1 MTNRTAR
8 NRPRADRAKRKRVA
22 RNRAERTRVARDRA
36 ERTRVVRDR
45 AERMRVVRDRAE
57 HMRVVRD
64 RAERTRS
71 RYASVR
77 AFVERL
83 NAQPYELF
91 KPRHRP
97 PLSPR
102 QFSLSTRVYRCLTSS
117 ILSTPVQSLSRQQ
130 HSFDTCSTVVSLTV
144 FLDTCS
150 TVVSLTVF
158 LDTRSIFV
166 SPTLFSQYAPRFAFS
181 IAVRLPLPHQQLSSL
196 CRRLSVVRP
205 LLSFTRCQLSVA
217 SSTVVSSLLPHH
229 PLSSLCWH
237 SPVVGQWGGMGS
249 LPSVSHSRRT
259 NGREAEMSLSSWR
272 WILSNQDL
280 SNQDGNEDANNN

>member
-8 NRPRADRAKRKRVA
+8 NRPRADRAERKRVA
-22 RNRAERTRVARDRA
+22 RNRAERTRVARDRAERTRVVRDRA

-64 RAERTRS
+64 RAERTHS

-97 PLSPR
+97 PLSSR
-102 QFSLSTRVYRCLTSS
+102 QFSLSTRVQP
-117 ILSTPVQSLSRQQ
+117 LSHQQHSFDTYSTVASLAVFLDTRLPLPRQQ
-130 HSFDTCSTVVSLTV
+130 HSFDTYFTVVL
-144 FLDTCS
+144 LA
-150 TVVSLTVF
+150 VF

-217 SSTVVSSLLPHH
+217 SSPVVSALLPFSRCRPSVGIQ
-229 PLSSLCWH
+229 PLSGSGVERALC
-237 SPVVGQWGGMGS
+237 P
-249 LPSVSHSRRT
+249 LFRILD
-259 NGREAEMSLSSWR
+259 GRM
-272 WILSNQDL
+272 
-280 SNQDGNEDANNN
+280 DAKRK

>member
-8 NRPRADRAKRKRVA
+8 NRPRADRAERKRVA
-22 RNRAERTRVARDRA
+22 RNRAERKRVARDRA

-45 AERMRVVRDRAE
+45 AER
-57 HMRVVRD
+57 MRVVRD

-97 PLSPR
+97 PLSSR
-102 QFSLSTRVYRCLTSS
+102 QFALSTRVYRYLANS
-117 ILSTPVQSLSRQQ
+117 ILSTPIQPLPHWQYFSTRVQSLSRQRF
-130 HSFDTCSTVVSLTV
+130 SPSTRHAL
-144 FLDTCS
+144 
-150 TVVSLTVF
+150 
-158 LDTRSIFV
+158 
-166 SPTLFSQYAPRFAFS
+166 PSQ
-181 IAVRLPLPHQQLSSL
+181 
-196 CRRLSVVRP
+196 
-205 LLSFTRCQLSVA
+205 LLSGCLCLITRCHPSVGIQ
-217 SSTVVSSLLPHH
+217 
-229 PLSSLCWH
+229 PLSARCCP
-237 SPVVGQWGGMGS
+237 SPVVGQWGGKGS

-259 NGREAEMSLSSWR
+259 NGREAEMSLSRRR
-272 WILSNQDL
+272 WIL

>member
-22 RNRAERTRVARDRA
+22 RNRSERTRVVRIRAKRTRVARDRA
-36 ERTRVVRDR
+36 EHT
-45 AERMRVVRDRAE
+45 
-57 HMRVVRD
+57 RVVRD
-64 RAERTRS
+64 RAERTRVVCIRAERTRS
-71 RYASVR
+71 RSASVR

-97 PLSPR
+97 PLSSR

-117 ILSTPVQSLSRQQ
+117 ILSTPILPWSYWQYFSTRVQSLPRQRF
-130 HSFDTCSTVVSLTV
+130 SPSTRHAL
-144 FLDTCS
+144 
-150 TVVSLTVF
+150 
-158 LDTRSIFV
+158 
-166 SPTLFSQYAPRFAFS
+166 PSQ
-181 IAVRLPLPHQQLSSL
+181 
-196 CRRLSVVRP
+196 
-205 LLSFTRCQLSVA
+205 LLSGCLCLITSCQPSVGIQ
-217 SSTVVSSLLPHH
+217 
-229 PLSSLCWH
+229 PLSARCCP
-237 SPVVGQWGGMGS
+237 SPVVGQWGGKGS

-272 WILSNQDL
+272 WIWSNQDL

>member
-8 NRPRADRAKRKRVA
+8 NRPRADRAERKRVA
-22 RNRAERTRVARDRA
+22 RNRAERTRVARDRAERTRVARDRA

-97 PLSPR
+97 PLSSR
-102 QFSLSTRVYRCLTSS
+102 QFSLSTRVQP
-117 ILSTPVQSLSRQQ
+117 LSHQH
-130 HSFDTCSTVVSLTV
+130 HSFDTYSTVVL
-144 FLDTCS
+144 LA
-150 TVVSLTVF
+150 VF

-166 SPTLFSQYAPRFAFS
+166 SPTLFSQYTPRVAFS
-181 IAVRLPLPHQQLSSL
+181 IVVSALLPHHQLSSL
-196 CRRLSVVRP
+196 CRQLSVVSA
-205 LLSFTRCQLSVA
+205 LLSFTRCRAVGWKGLFA
-217 SSTVVSSLLPHH
+217 LCFAFSSDEWTRS
-229 PLSSLCWH
+229 
-237 SPVVGQWGGMGS
+237 
-249 LPSVSHSRRT
+249 
-259 NGREAEMSLSSWR
+259 
-272 WILSNQDL
+272 
-280 SNQDGNEDANNN
+280 GNESVELEMDLVESRFVESRWK

>member
-8 NRPRADRAKRKRVA
+8 NRPRADWAKRTRVA
-22 RNRAERTRVARDRA
+22 RNRVEHTRVARDRA
-36 ERTRVVRDR
+36 EHMRVVRDR
-45 AERMRVVRDRAE
+45 AERMRVVRDRGE

-97 PLSPR
+97 PLSSR
-102 QFSLSTRVYRCLTSS
+102 QFSLSTRVQPL
-117 ILSTPVQSLSRQQ
+117 PRQQ
-130 HSFDTCSTVVSLTV
+130 HSFDTYSTVVL
-144 FLDTCS
+144 LA
-150 TVVSLTVF
+150 VF

-166 SPTLFSQYAPRFAFS
+166 SPTLFSQYTPRVAFS
-181 IAVRLPLPHQQLSSL
+181 IAVRLP
-196 CRRLSVVRP
+196 
-205 LLSFTRCQLSVA
+205 
-217 SSTVVSSLLPHH
+217 LPHH

-237 SPVVGQWGGMGS
+237 SAVVS
-249 LPSVSHSRRT
+249 ALLPFTRCRAVGWKGLFALCFAFSTDEWTRS
-259 NGREAEMSLSSWR
+259 
-272 WILSNQDL
+272 
-280 SNQDGNEDANNN
+280 GNESVELEMDLVESRFVESRWK

>member
-8 NRPRADRAKRKRVA
+8 NRPRADRAERKRVVRNRAERKRVA
-22 RNRAERTRVARDRA
+22 RDWAERTRVVRDRA

-45 AERMRVVRDRAE
+45 AERTRVVRDWAERTRVARDWAERKRVARNRAE

-97 PLSPR
+97 PLSSR
-102 QFSLSTRVYRCLTSS
+102 QFSLSTRVQPL
-117 ILSTPVQSLSRQQ
+117 PRQQ
-130 HSFDTCSTVVSLTV
+130 HSFDTYFTVVL
-144 FLDTCS
+144 LA
-150 TVVSLTVF
+150 VF

-181 IAVRLPLPHQQLSSL
+181 IAVRLPLPH
-196 CRRLSVVRP
+196 
-205 LLSFTRCQLSVA
+205 
-217 SSTVVSSLLPHH
+217 H

-237 SPVVGQWGGMGS
+237 SAVVS
-249 LPSVSHSRRT
+249 AL
-259 NGREAEMSLSSWR
+259 LSFTRCRAVGWKGLFALCFAFSPDEWTR
-272 WILSNQDL
+272 S
-280 SNQDGNEDANNN
+280 GNESVAQEMDFVESRWK

>member
-97 PLSPR
+97 PLSSR
-102 QFSLSTRVYRCLTSS
+102 QFSLSTRVQPL
-117 ILSTPVQSLSRQQ
+117 PRQQ
-130 HSFDTCSTVVSLTV
+130 HSFDTYSTVASLA
-144 FLDTCS
+144 
-150 TVVSLTVF
+150 VF
-158 LDTRSIFV
+158 LDTRSTVV
-166 SPTLFSQYAPRFAFS
+166 SPTLFSQYTPRVAFS
-181 IAVRLPLPHQQLSSL
+181 IAVRLSLPHHQLSAL
-196 CRRLSVVRP
+196 CWHSAVVSA
-205 LLSFTRCQLSVA
+205 LLSFTRCRAVGWKGLFALCFAFSADEWTRSGNESVA
-217 SSTVVSSLLPHH
+217 QEMDFVE
-229 PLSSLCWH
+229 
-237 SPVVGQWGGMGS
+237 
-249 LPSVSHSRRT
+249 SRFV
-259 NGREAEMSLSSWR
+259 ESR
-272 WILSNQDL
+272 WK
-280 SNQDGNEDANNN
+280 

>member
-8 NRPRADRAKRKRVA
+8 NRPRADRAERKRVA
-22 RNRAERTRVARDRA
+22 RNRVEHTRVARDRA
-36 ERTRVVRDR
+36 EHMRVVRDR

-97 PLSPR
+97 PLSSR
-102 QFSLSTRVYRCLTSS
+102 QFSLSTRVQP
-117 ILSTPVQSLSRQQ
+117 LSHQQ
-130 HSFDTCSTVVSLTV
+130 HSFDTYSTVASLAV
-144 FLDTCS
+144 FLDTRLPLS
-150 TVVSLTVF
+150 HQQHSFDTYFTVVLLAVF

-166 SPTLFSQYAPRFAFS
+166 SPTLFSQYTPRVAFS
-181 IAVRLPLPHQQLSSL
+181 IAVRLSLPHHPLSAL
-196 CRRLSVVRP
+196 CWHSAVVSA
-205 LLSFTRCQLSVA
+205 LLSFTRCRAVGWKGLFA
-217 SSTVVSSLLPHH
+217 LCFAFSTDEWTRS
-229 PLSSLCWH
+229 
-237 SPVVGQWGGMGS
+237 
-249 LPSVSHSRRT
+249 
-259 NGREAEMSLSSWR
+259 
-272 WILSNQDL
+272 
-280 SNQDGNEDANNN
+280 GNESVELEMDLVGSRFVESRWK

>member
-8 NRPRADRAKRKRVA
+8 NRPRADRAERKRVA

-97 PLSPR
+97 PLSSR
-102 QFSLSTRVYRCLTSS
+102 QFSLSTRVQPL
-117 ILSTPVQSLSRQQ
+117 PHQQ
-130 HSFDTCSTVVSLTV
+130 HSFDTYSTVASLA
-144 FLDTCS
+144 
-150 TVVSLTVF
+150 VF

-166 SPTLFSQYAPRFAFS
+166 SPTLFSQYTPRFAFS

-196 CRRLSVVRP
+196 CRRLSVVGP
-205 LLSFTRCQLSVA
+205 LLSFTRCWAVGWKGLFVLGVA
-217 SSTVVSSLLPHH
+217 FSTDEWTRS
-229 PLSSLCWH
+229 
-237 SPVVGQWGGMGS
+237 
-249 LPSVSHSRRT
+249 
-259 NGREAEMSLSSWR
+259 
-272 WILSNQDL
+272 
-280 SNQDGNEDANNN
+280 GNESVELEMDLVESRFVESRWK

>member
-8 NRPRADRAKRKRVA
+8 NRPRADRAEHK
-22 RNRAERTRVARDRA
+22 RVARDRA
-36 ERTRVVRDR
+36 ERKRVARI
-45 AERMRVVRDRAE
+45 
-57 HMRVVRD
+57 

-91 KPRHRP
+91 KPRRRP
-97 PLSPR
+97 PLSSR
-102 QFSLSTRVYRCLTSS
+102 QFSLSTRVNRCLTSS

-130 HSFDTCSTVVSLTV
+130 HSF
-144 FLDTCS
+144 DTCS

-181 IAVRLPLPHQQLSSL
+181 IAVRLPLPH
-196 CRRLSVVRP
+196 
-205 LLSFTRCQLSVA
+205 
-217 SSTVVSSLLPHH
+217 H

-237 SPVVGQWGGMGS
+237 SAVVS
-249 LPSVSHSRRT
+249 AL
-259 NGREAEMSLSSWR
+259 LSFTRCRAVGWKGLFALCFAFSTDEWTR
-272 WILSNQDL
+272 S
-280 SNQDGNEDANNN
+280 GNESVELEMDLVESRFVESRWK

>member
-8 NRPRADRAKRKRVA
+8 NRPRADRAERKRVA

-36 ERTRVVRDR
+36 ER
-45 AERMRVVRDRAE
+45 
-57 HMRVVRD
+57 MRVVRD

-97 PLSPR
+97 PLSSR
-102 QFSLSTRVYRCLTSS
+102 QFSLSTRHAL
-117 ILSTPVQSLSRQQ
+117 P
-130 HSFDTCSTVVSLTV
+130 
-144 FLDTCS
+144 
-150 TVVSLTVF
+150 
-158 LDTRSIFV
+158 
-166 SPTLFSQYAPRFAFS
+166 SQ
-181 IAVRLPLPHQQLSSL
+181 
-196 CRRLSVVRP
+196 
-205 LLSFTRCQLSVA
+205 LLSGCLCLINSCRPSVAGYPLSALCCLITRCQPPVA
-217 SSTVVSSLLPHH
+217 IQQ
-229 PLSSLCWH
+229 LSSLCWH
-237 SPVVGQWGGMGS
+237 SPVVGQWGGKGS

-272 WILSNQDL
+272 WIWSNQDL

>member
-8 NRPRADRAKRKRVA
+8 NRPRADRAERKRVA

-36 ERTRVVRDR
+36 ERT
-45 AERMRVVRDRAE
+45 
-57 HMRVVRD
+57 RVVRD

-97 PLSPR
+97 PLSSR
-102 QFSLSTRVYRCLTSS
+102 QFSLSTRVQPL
-117 ILSTPVQSLSRQQ
+117 PRQQ
-130 HSFDTCSTVVSLTV
+130 HSFDTYFTVVL
-144 FLDTCS
+144 LA
-150 TVVSLTVF
+150 VF

-166 SPTLFSQYAPRFAFS
+166 SPTLFSQYTPRVAFS
-181 IAVRLPLPHQQLSSL
+181 IAVRLPLPHQQLSAL
-196 CRRLSVVRP
+196 CCLI
-205 LLSFTRCQLSVA
+205 TRCQPPVA
-217 SSTVVSSLLPHH
+217 IH

-237 SPVVGQWGGMGS
+237 SAVVGQWGGKGS

>member
-8 NRPRADRAKRKRVA
+8 NRPRADRAERKRVV
-22 RNRAERTRVARDRA
+22 RNHAERTRVARDWA
-36 ERTRVVRDR
+36 ERT
-45 AERMRVVRDRAE
+45 RVVRDRAE

-97 PLSPR
+97 SLSPR
-102 QFSLSTRVYRCLTSS
+102 QFSLSTRVYRCLTNS
-117 ILSTPVQSLSRQQ
+117 ILSTPILPLYYWQYFSIRVQSLSRQRF
-130 HSFDTCSTVVSLTV
+130 SPSTRHAL
-144 FLDTCS
+144 
-150 TVVSLTVF
+150 
-158 LDTRSIFV
+158 
-166 SPTLFSQYAPRFAFS
+166 PSQ
-181 IAVRLPLPHQQLSSL
+181 
-196 CRRLSVVRP
+196 
-205 LLSFTRCQLSVA
+205 LLSGCLCLITRCQPSVGIQ
-217 SSTVVSSLLPHH
+217 
-229 PLSSLCWH
+229 PLSARCCP
-237 SPVVGQWGGMGS
+237 SPVVGQWGGKGS

-272 WILSNQDL
+272 WIWSNQDL

>member
-22 RNRAERTRVARDRA
+22 RNRSERTRVVRIRAKRTRVARDRA
-36 ERTRVVRDR
+36 EHT
-45 AERMRVVRDRAE
+45 
-57 HMRVVRD
+57 RVVRD
-64 RAERTRS
+64 RAERTRVVCIRAERTRS
-71 RYASVR
+71 RSASVR

-97 PLSPR
+97 PLSSR
-102 QFSLSTRVYRCLTSS
+102 QFSLSTRVQP
-117 ILSTPVQSLSRQQ
+117 LSHQQ
-130 HSFDTCSTVVSLTV
+130 HSFDTYSTVASLA
-144 FLDTCS
+144 
-150 TVVSLTVF
+150 VF
-158 LDTRSIFV
+158 LDTRSTIA
-166 SPTLFSQYAPRFAFS
+166 SPTAFFRHLFNRCLIDSISRHLFNRCLIDSISRHAFNLCL
-181 IAVRLPLPHQQLSSL
+181 ANAFLPVHATLG
-196 CRRLSVVRP
+196 
-205 LLSFTRCQLSVA
+205 LLNCCQAAFA
-217 SSTVVSSLLPHH
+217 SSTVISPLLPHH

-237 SPVVGQWGGMGS
+237 SAVVGQWGGMGS

-272 WILSNQDL
+272 WIWSNQDL